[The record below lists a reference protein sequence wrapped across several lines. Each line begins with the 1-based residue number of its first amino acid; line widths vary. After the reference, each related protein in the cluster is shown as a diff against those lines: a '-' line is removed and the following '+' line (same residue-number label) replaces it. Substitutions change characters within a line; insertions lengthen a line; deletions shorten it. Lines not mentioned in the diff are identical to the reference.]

1 MKYMLLIYQN
11 PQNWQELSDDERTK
25 VMNEAG
31 AIVSELTE
39 SGEWIGGEAL
49 ADASN
54 TKTIRVRDGIPAVTD
69 GPFLESKEHMV
80 GYCMFECETPER
92 ALEIATR
99 WPDARYWAV
108 ELRPLMSGAGGDI

>member
-11 PQNWQELSDDERTK
+11 RQNWQALSDEERTK

-31 AIVSELTE
+31 EIVGELTE

-49 ADASN
+49 ADAST
-54 TKTIRVRDGIPAVTD
+54 TKTIRMRDGVPAVTD

-80 GYCMFECETPER
+80 GYCMFETETPER
-92 ALEIATR
+92 ALEIAQR
-99 WPDARYWAV
+99 WPDARHWAV
-108 ELRPLMSGAGGDI
+108 ELRPLMTHGGTEM

>member
-11 PQNWQELSDDERTK
+11 PQNWQALGDTERSK
-25 VMNEAG
+25 VMDEAG

-49 ADASN
+49 ADVSN
-54 TKTIRVRDGIPAVTD
+54 AKTIRVRDGVPAVTD

-92 ALEIATR
+92 ALEIAQR
-99 WPDARYWAV
+99 WPDARHWAV
-108 ELRPLMSGAGGDI
+108 ELRPLMTPGGMEM